1 MEKHLFMKAK
11 NETDNNNTNEMNEI
25 PLNIQRSFSEVYDII
40 LTHRQRV
47 ASVVDNESL
56 LMVWHVGQYVSGK
69 LKTSE
74 WGDGIVRQ
82 LSEYIRQQD
91 PTTRGWSYR
100 TIYKMVQFFDTY
112 SRSEFLSIV
121 EQNNVMGF
129 AESKRIAPSVVVP
142 VETAQL
148 QNAEIVPFKTA
159 QMPQVLYAT
168 GWTNHQLILNRC
180 KTNAERLFYILYAGH
195 ERLKNKELERAIKT
209 NVMTSLLNGG
219 KIQTEVLKDIYPQ
232 SQVLFKDTAY
242 LDFLGLPQKYKES
255 KLRKDIVSH
264 MKEFILEL
272 GKDFLFIDE
281 EHKVTVGSKDFKIDL
296 LFYHRAL
303 QCMVAFELKT
313 TEFKPAYL
321 GQLEFYLE
329 ALDQEERRSNE
340 NPTIGILFCKES
352 DQDVVRFALN
362 RSMSPLMIMQY
373 KEQLKVGS
381 VIQRSLVEYCNYI
394 NQK

>member
-1 MEKHLFMKAK
+1 MKAK

-180 KTNAERLFYILYAGH
+180 KTNAERLFYILYAGR

-209 NVMTSLLNGG
+209 NVMTFLLNGG

-264 MKEFILEL
+264 MKEFI
-272 GKDFLFIDE
+272 
-281 EHKVTVGSKDFKIDL
+281 
-296 LFYHRAL
+296 
-303 QCMVAFELKT
+303 
-313 TEFKPAYL
+313 
-321 GQLEFYLE
+321 LE

>member
-1 MEKHLFMKAK
+1 MKAK

-159 QMPQVLYAT
+159 QMPKVLYAT

-264 MKEFILEL
+264 MKEFILE
-272 GKDFLFIDE
+272 
-281 EHKVTVGSKDFKIDL
+281 
-296 LFYHRAL
+296 
-303 QCMVAFELKT
+303 
-313 TEFKPAYL
+313 
-321 GQLEFYLE
+321 

>member
-1 MEKHLFMKAK
+1 MKAK

-180 KTNAERLFYILYAGH
+180 KTNAERLFYILYAGR

-264 MKEFILEL
+264 MKEFILE
-272 GKDFLFIDE
+272 
-281 EHKVTVGSKDFKIDL
+281 
-296 LFYHRAL
+296 
-303 QCMVAFELKT
+303 
-313 TEFKPAYL
+313 
-321 GQLEFYLE
+321 

>member
-1 MEKHLFMKAK
+1 MKAK
-11 NETDNNNTNEMNEI
+11 NEIGNSDTNGMNEV
-25 PLNIQRSFSEVYDII
+25 PVNIQQSFSEVYDII
-40 LTHRQRV
+40 LAHRQRV

-148 QNAEIVPFKTA
+148 QDAEIVPFKTA
-159 QMPQVLYAT
+159 QLPQVLFAT

-180 KTNAERLFYILYAGH
+180 KTDAERLFYILYAGH

-209 NVMTSLLNGG
+209 NVMTSLLECG
-219 KIQTEVLKDIYPQ
+219 KIQTDVLKDIYPQ

>member
-1 MEKHLFMKAK
+1 MKAK

-25 PLNIQRSFSEVYDII
+25 PVNIQRSFSEVYDII

-129 AESKRIAPSVVVP
+129 AESMRIAPSVVVP

-180 KTNAERLFYILYAGH
+180 KTNAERLFYILYAGR

-209 NVMTSLLNGG
+209 NVMTSLLDGG

-264 MKEFILEL
+264 MKEFI
-272 GKDFLFIDE
+272 
-281 EHKVTVGSKDFKIDL
+281 
-296 LFYHRAL
+296 
-303 QCMVAFELKT
+303 
-313 TEFKPAYL
+313 
-321 GQLEFYLE
+321 LE

>member
-1 MEKHLFMKAK
+1 MEDNK
-11 NETDNNNTNEMNEI
+11 NIIVNDKTGEMSEVQM
-25 PLNIQRSFSEVYDII
+25 NIQKGFAEVYHII
-40 LTHRQRV
+40 LSHRQKV

-56 LMVWHVGQYVSGK
+56 LMVWHVGQFVSDK
-69 LKTSE
+69 LNTTE

-100 TIYKMVQFFDTY
+100 TIYKMVQFFETY
-112 SRSEFLSIV
+112 SRPEFLSVV
-121 EQNNVMGF
+121 EQYKMSDFVPQ
-129 AESKRIAPSVVVP
+129 KSVTSDITLP
-142 VETAQL
+142 VETAQMS
-148 QNAEIVPFKTA
+148 NVSIVPFKTA
-159 QMPQVLYAT
+159 QIPQVLYAT

-180 KTNAERLFYILYAGH
+180 KTDAERLFYILYAGH
-195 ERLKNKELERAIKT
+195 EHLKNKELERAIKT
-209 NVMTSLLNGG
+209 NVMTSLLESG
-219 KIQTEVLKDIYPQ
+219 KAQTNVMRDIYPQ

-242 LDFLGLPQKYKES
+242 LDFLGLPQKYRES
-255 KLRKDIVSH
+255 KLRKDIVAH

-313 TEFKPAYL
+313 TEFKPSYL

>member
-25 PLNIQRSFSEVYDII
+25 PVNIQRSFSEVYDII

-180 KTNAERLFYILYAGH
+180 KTNAERLFYILYAGR

-209 NVMTSLLNGG
+209 NVMTSLLDGG

-242 LDFLGLPQKYKES
+242 LDFLGLQQKYKES

-264 MKEFILEL
+264 MKEFI
-272 GKDFLFIDE
+272 
-281 EHKVTVGSKDFKIDL
+281 
-296 LFYHRAL
+296 
-303 QCMVAFELKT
+303 
-313 TEFKPAYL
+313 
-321 GQLEFYLE
+321 LE

>member
-1 MEKHLFMKAK
+1 MKAK

-25 PLNIQRSFSEVYDII
+25 PLNIQRSFSEVYGII

-180 KTNAERLFYILYAGH
+180 KTNAERLFYILYAGR

-219 KIQTEVLKDIYPQ
+219 KIQTEVLKDTYPQ

-264 MKEFILEL
+264 MKKFILEL

>member
-1 MEKHLFMKAK
+1 MKAK
-11 NETDNNNTNEMNEI
+11 NEIGNSDTNGMNEV
-25 PLNIQRSFSEVYDII
+25 PVNIQQSFSEVYDII
-40 LTHRQRV
+40 LAHRQRL

-56 LMVWHVGQYVSGK
+56 LMVWHVGQYVSDK

-121 EQNNVMGF
+121 EQNNVMGL
-129 AESKRIAPSVVVP
+129 AGNKRITSNVVVP

-148 QNAEIVPFKTA
+148 QDAGIVPFKTA
-159 QMPQVLYAT
+159 QLPQVLYAT

-180 KTNAERLFYILYAGH
+180 KTDAERLFYILYAGH

-209 NVMTSLLNGG
+209 NVMTSLLDCG
-219 KIQTEVLKDIYPQ
+219 KIQTDVLKDIYPQ

-394 NQK
+394 NQE

>member
-180 KTNAERLFYILYAGH
+180 
-195 ERLKNKELERAIKT
+195 
-209 NVMTSLLNGG
+209 
-219 KIQTEVLKDIYPQ
+219 
-232 SQVLFKDTAY
+232 
-242 LDFLGLPQKYKES
+242 
-255 KLRKDIVSH
+255 
-264 MKEFILEL
+264 
-272 GKDFLFIDE
+272 
-281 EHKVTVGSKDFKIDL
+281 
-296 LFYHRAL
+296 
-303 QCMVAFELKT
+303 
-313 TEFKPAYL
+313 
-321 GQLEFYLE
+321 
-329 ALDQEERRSNE
+329 
-340 NPTIGILFCKES
+340 
-352 DQDVVRFALN
+352 
-362 RSMSPLMIMQY
+362 IM
-373 KEQLKVGS
+373 
-381 VIQRSLVEYCNYI
+381 
-394 NQK
+394 

>member
-1 MEKHLFMKAK
+1 MKAK

-180 KTNAERLFYILYAGH
+180 KTNAERLFYILYAGR

-209 NVMTSLLNGG
+209 NVMTSLLDCG
-219 KIQTEVLKDIYPQ
+219 KIQTDVLKDIYPQ

-242 LDFLGLPQKYKES
+242 LDFLGLPQKYKEKVYQELTYLS
-255 KLRKDIVSH
+255 YAPIIFISAKTGQRVNKLFELINQVANQNALRVSTAVLNQVLNEAIAIVQPPTDKGKRLKIYYMTQASTKPPTFVVFVNDKELFHFSYERYLVNQLRKEFTLTGTPVRIIVREKKDKDKDI
-264 MKEFILEL
+264 
-272 GKDFLFIDE
+272 
-281 EHKVTVGSKDFKIDL
+281 
-296 LFYHRAL
+296 
-303 QCMVAFELKT
+303 
-313 TEFKPAYL
+313 
-321 GQLEFYLE
+321 
-329 ALDQEERRSNE
+329 
-340 NPTIGILFCKES
+340 
-352 DQDVVRFALN
+352 
-362 RSMSPLMIMQY
+362 
-373 KEQLKVGS
+373 
-381 VIQRSLVEYCNYI
+381 
-394 NQK
+394 

>member
-1 MEKHLFMKAK
+1 MKAK

-180 KTNAERLFYILYAGH
+180 KTNAERLFYILYAGR

-219 KIQTEVLKDIYPQ
+219 KIQTEVLKDTYPQ

-264 MKEFILEL
+264 MKEFI
-272 GKDFLFIDE
+272 
-281 EHKVTVGSKDFKIDL
+281 
-296 LFYHRAL
+296 
-303 QCMVAFELKT
+303 
-313 TEFKPAYL
+313 
-321 GQLEFYLE
+321 LE